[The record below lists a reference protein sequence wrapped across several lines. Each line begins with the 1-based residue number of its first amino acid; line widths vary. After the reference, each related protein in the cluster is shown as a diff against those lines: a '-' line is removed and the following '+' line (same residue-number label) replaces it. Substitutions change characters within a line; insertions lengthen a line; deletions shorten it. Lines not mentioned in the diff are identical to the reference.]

1 VRDLLRALLV
11 IAASAF
17 CLLADTVTTSSG
29 TYDPFPNLTALNNPI
44 TGQNGSMAFWANHSV
59 DGLTNPANLSSP
71 WRPDSQL
78 NIGNFLTGTC
88 GPSAA
93 TVGSCPTGTFDGAAT
108 PNFTP
113 STLGYYAD
121 GDAPISSFY
130 FTRGGTAQMLSPDLI
145 YTANLVDFGWYVAGD
160 PTDSTSIY
168 TGLTESVGMPGGY
181 TLANIPLGTNY
192 GFYASVNYGS
202 GYIATYYT
210 QSQYNSFTQPNG
222 ATPFE
227 TLLGSDMINGAN
239 KQHFA
244 FFDPAA
250 TDVIALEDGIG
261 DSGYEGIG
269 DYQDAVFSIGTPV
282 ISSTPESATWWMA
295 GVTLAAGAFSLR
307 RRFSLV
313 QSPHLRRPD
322 SATFRQSN
330 TST

>member
-1 VRDLLRALLV
+1 MRDLLRALLV

-29 TYDPFPNLTALNNPI
+29 TYDPFPSLTALNDPS

-59 DGLTNPANLSSP
+59 DGLNDPTNLNSGL
-71 WRPDSQL
+71 RPNSQL

-88 GPSAA
+88 GPGAGA
-93 TVGSCPTGTFDGAAT
+93 VGSCPTGTFDGVGT
-108 PNFTP
+108 PNFDP
-113 STLGYYAD
+113 STLGYYAN
-121 GDAPISSFY
+121 GNAPISSFY

-145 YTANLVDFGWYVAGD
+145 YTANLVDFGWYVAGT
-160 PTDSTSIY
+160 PANSTSIY

-210 QSQYNSFTQPNG
+210 QSQFNSFTQPNG
-222 ATPFE
+222 ATPFAA
-227 TLLGSDMINGAN
+227 LLGSHMVNGAN

-250 TDVIALEDGIG
+250 TDVVALEDGIG
-261 DSGYEGIG
+261 GSGYEGVG
-269 DYQDAVFSIGTPV
+269 DYQDAVFSIATPV
-282 ISSTPESATWWMA
+282 ISTPEPSTLWMA
-295 GVTLAAGAFSLR
+295 GFTLALAAFALR
-307 RRFSLV
+307 RR
-313 QSPHLRRPD
+313 
-322 SATFRQSN
+322 
-330 TST
+330 